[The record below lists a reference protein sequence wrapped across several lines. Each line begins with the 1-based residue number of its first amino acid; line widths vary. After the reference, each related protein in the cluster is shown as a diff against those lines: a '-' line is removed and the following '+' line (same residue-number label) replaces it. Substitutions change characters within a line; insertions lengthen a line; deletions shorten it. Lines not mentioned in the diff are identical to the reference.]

1 MDLWGGTNGFTPAL
15 SGSTLRVKKSGET
28 GLQYVSFCR
37 SIRALLPLNTCPF
50 AVQYVCSCRSI
61 CALLAGWGGDGGD
74 VSLVF

>member
-37 SIRALLPLNTCPF
+37 SIRALLPFNTCRL
-50 AVQYVCSCRSI
+50 AVQYVC
-61 CALLAGWGGDGGD
+61 
-74 VSLVF
+74 F